1 MPLNA
6 KGKKILA
13 SMEKKYGKKKGKTV
27 FYAME
32 NSGKLKKIKKAYSGD
47 FMTAET
53 SNSMYESG
61 RAAAQLLNKMAPKGE
76 KLAYI
81 NNREAELLKRM
92 GGAGKNINETGIKS
106 YYYDEVGQT
115 MGGKGFQDTSHLTGG
130 SGDGGSNQP
139 TTSPK
144 TTGTSSGGGGSG
156 PSLTNIGKSL
166 LTMGVSKLFD
176 LPTGLATVAKKVA
189 GPIQRALTPKATKD
203 IADARL
209 SGSFTTSYNY
219 QPKTVPTPSVSDSNI
234 QGGCA
239 DGSSPPCKTPTTQIK
254 NPVSTPNPFLSGFKA
269 YDDGGEVVISSNVD
283 KDLL

>member
-32 NSGKLKKIKKAYSGD
+32 NSGKLKRIKKAYSGD

-53 SNSMYESG
+53 SSSMYDSG
-61 RAAAQLLNKMAPKGE
+61 KAAADSFQA
-76 KLAYI
+76 
-81 NNREAELLKRM
+81 
-92 GGAGKNINETGIKS
+92 S
-106 YYYDEVGQT
+106 YSD
-115 MGGKGFQDTSHLTGG
+115 S
-130 SGDGGSNQP
+130 DGGSNQQ
-139 TTSPK
+139 TTGSK
-144 TTGTSSGGGGSG
+144 TTTTKDSGSGGSN
-156 PSLTNIGKSL
+156 LVNIGKSL
-166 LTMGVSKLFD
+166 LTMGAGKLFD

-219 QPKTVPTPSVSDSNI
+219 QPKTIPTPSVSDSNI

>member
-32 NSGKLKKIKKAYSGD
+32 NSGKLKRIKKAYSGD

-53 SNSMYESG
+53 SSSMYDSG
-61 RAAAQLLNKMAPKGE
+61 KAAADSFQA
-76 KLAYI
+76 
-81 NNREAELLKRM
+81 
-92 GGAGKNINETGIKS
+92 S
-106 YYYDEVGQT
+106 YSD
-115 MGGKGFQDTSHLTGG
+115 S
-130 SGDGGSNQP
+130 DGGSNQQ
-139 TTSPK
+139 TTGSK
-144 TTGTSSGGGGSG
+144 TTTTKDSGSGGSN
-156 PSLTNIGKSL
+156 LVNIGKSL
-166 LTMGVSKLFD
+166 LTMGAGKLFD

-219 QPKTVPTPSVSDSNI
+219 QPKTIPTPSVSDSNI

-269 YDDGGEVVISSNVD
+269 YDDGGEVVISSNVY

>member
-32 NSGKLKKIKKAYSGD
+32 NSGKLKRIKKAYSGD

-53 SNSMYESG
+53 SSSMYDSGKAAADSFQASYSDSDGGNNQQTTGSKTTTTKDSG
-61 RAAAQLLNKMAPKGE
+61 R
-76 KLAYI
+76 
-81 NNREAELLKRM
+81 
-92 GGAGKNINETGIKS
+92 
-106 YYYDEVGQT
+106 
-115 MGGKGFQDTSHLTGG
+115 
-130 SGDGGSNQP
+130 GGSN
-139 TTSPK
+139 
-144 TTGTSSGGGGSG
+144 
-156 PSLTNIGKSL
+156 LVNIGKSL
-166 LTMGVSKLFD
+166 LTMGAGKLFD

-219 QPKTVPTPSVSDSNI
+219 QPKTIPTPSVSDSNI

-254 NPVSTPNPFLSGFKA
+254 NPVSTPNPFLAGFKA

>member
-32 NSGKLKKIKKAYSGD
+32 NSGKLKRIKKAYSGD

-61 RAAAQLLNKMAPKGE
+61 RAAAQ
-76 KLAYI
+76 
-81 NNREAELLKRM
+81 
-92 GGAGKNINETGIKS
+92 S
-106 YYYDEVGQT
+106 
-115 MGGKGFQDTSHLTGG
+115 FQDSYQGSDGGNNQQTTGSKTTTTTTKDSG
-130 SGDGGSNQP
+130 SGGSN
-139 TTSPK
+139 
-144 TTGTSSGGGGSG
+144 
-156 PSLTNIGKSL
+156 LVNIGKSL
-166 LTMGVSKLFD
+166 LTQGAAKLFD
-176 LPTGLATVAKKVA
+176 LPSMGITLASKAIK
-189 GPIQRALTPKATKD
+189 PIQQALTPKTVKD
-203 IADARL
+203 TANARL
-209 SGSFTTSYNY
+209 SGSFTTKYDY
-219 QPKTVPTPSVSDSNI
+219 KPTAPNI
-234 QGGCA
+234 TGGDNTPTQLCP
-239 DGSSPPCKTPTTQIK
+239 DGTTPPCKTPTTQIK

>member
-32 NSGKLKKIKKAYSGD
+32 NSGKLKRIKKAYSGD

-53 SNSMYESG
+53 SSSMYDSG
-61 RAAAQLLNKMAPKGE
+61 KAAADSFQA
-76 KLAYI
+76 
-81 NNREAELLKRM
+81 
-92 GGAGKNINETGIKS
+92 S
-106 YYYDEVGQT
+106 YSD
-115 MGGKGFQDTSHLTGG
+115 S
-130 SGDGGSNQP
+130 DGGSNQQ
-139 TTSPK
+139 TTGSK
-144 TTGTSSGGGGSG
+144 TTTTKDSGSGGSN
-156 PSLTNIGKSL
+156 LVNIGKSL
-166 LTMGVSKLFD
+166 LTMGAGKLFD

-189 GPIQRALTPKATKD
+189 GPIQRAVTPKATKD

-219 QPKTVPTPSVSDSNI
+219 QPKTIPTPSVSDSNI

>member
-32 NSGKLKKIKKAYSGD
+32 NSGKLKRIKKAYSGD

-53 SNSMYESG
+53 SSSMYDSG
-61 RAAAQLLNKMAPKGE
+61 KAAADSFQA
-76 KLAYI
+76 
-81 NNREAELLKRM
+81 
-92 GGAGKNINETGIKS
+92 S
-106 YYYDEVGQT
+106 Y
-115 MGGKGFQDTSHLTGG
+115 SG
-130 SGDGGSNQP
+130 SDGGSNQQ
-139 TTSPK
+139 TTGSK
-144 TTGTSSGGGGSG
+144 TTTTKDSGSGGSN
-156 PSLTNIGKSL
+156 LVNIGKSL
-166 LTMGVSKLFD
+166 LTMGAGKLFD

-219 QPKTVPTPSVSDSNI
+219 QPKTIPTPSVSDSNI

>member
-32 NSGKLKKIKKAYSGD
+32 NSGKLKRIKKAYSGD

-61 RAAAQLLNKMAPKGE
+61 RAAAQ
-76 KLAYI
+76 
-81 NNREAELLKRM
+81 
-92 GGAGKNINETGIKS
+92 S
-106 YYYDEVGQT
+106 
-115 MGGKGFQDTSHLTGG
+115 FQDSYQG
-130 SGDGGSNQP
+130 SDGGSNQQ
-139 TTSPK
+139 TTGSK
-144 TTGTSSGGGGSG
+144 TTTTTTKDSGSGGSN
-156 PSLTNIGKSL
+156 LVNIGKAL
-166 LTMGVSKLFD
+166 LTQGAAKLFD
-176 LPTGLATVAKKVA
+176 LPSMGITLASKAIKPV
-189 GPIQRALTPKATKD
+189 QQALTPKTVKD
-203 IADARL
+203 TANARL
-209 SGSFTTSYNY
+209 SGSFTTKYDY
-219 QPKTVPTPSVSDSNI
+219 KPTAPNI
-234 QGGCA
+234 TGGDNTPTQLCP
-239 DGSSPPCKTPTTQIK
+239 DGTTPPCKTPTTQIK

>member
-1 MPLNA
+1 MKRKN
-6 KGKKILA
+6 
-13 SMEKKYGKKKGKTV
+13 
-27 FYAME
+27 
-32 NSGKLKKIKKAYSGD
+32 KLKIKKAYSGD
-47 FMTAET
+47 FMTAEM

-61 RAAAQLLNKMAPKGE
+61 RAAAQ
-76 KLAYI
+76 
-81 NNREAELLKRM
+81 
-92 GGAGKNINETGIKS
+92 S
-106 YYYDEVGQT
+106 
-115 MGGKGFQDTSHLTGG
+115 FQDSYQGSDGGNNQQTTGSKTTTTKDSG
-130 SGDGGSNQP
+130 SGGSN
-139 TTSPK
+139 
-144 TTGTSSGGGGSG
+144 
-156 PSLTNIGKSL
+156 LVNIGKSL
-166 LTMGVSKLFD
+166 LTMGAGKLFD

-219 QPKTVPTPSVSDSNI
+219 QPKTIPTPSVSDSNI

>member
-32 NSGKLKKIKKAYSGD
+32 NSGKLKRIKKAYSGD

-53 SNSMYESG
+53 SSSMYDSG
-61 RAAAQLLNKMAPKGE
+61 KAAADSFQA
-76 KLAYI
+76 
-81 NNREAELLKRM
+81 
-92 GGAGKNINETGIKS
+92 S
-106 YYYDEVGQT
+106 YSD
-115 MGGKGFQDTSHLTGG
+115 S
-130 SGDGGSNQP
+130 DGGSNQQ
-139 TTSPK
+139 TTGSK
-144 TTGTSSGGGGSG
+144 TTTTKDSGSGGSG

-219 QPKTVPTPSVSDSNI
+219 QPKTIPTPSVSDSNI

>member
-32 NSGKLKKIKKAYSGD
+32 NSGKLKRIKKAYSGD

-53 SNSMYESG
+53 SSSMYDSG
-61 RAAAQLLNKMAPKGE
+61 KAAADSFQASYSDSDGG
-76 KLAYI
+76 
-81 NNREAELLKRM
+81 NNQQT
-92 GGAGKNINETGIKS
+92 TGSKTTTTKDS
-106 YYYDEVGQT
+106 
-115 MGGKGFQDTSHLTGG
+115 G
-130 SGDGGSNQP
+130 SGGSN
-139 TTSPK
+139 
-144 TTGTSSGGGGSG
+144 
-156 PSLTNIGKSL
+156 LVNIGKSL
-166 LTMGVSKLFD
+166 LTMGAGKLFD

-189 GPIQRALTPKATKD
+189 GPVQRALTPKATKD

-219 QPKTVPTPSVSDSNI
+219 QPKTIPTPSVSDSNI

>member
-32 NSGKLKKIKKAYSGD
+32 NSGKLKRIKKAYSGD

-61 RAAAQLLNKMAPKGE
+61 RAAAQ
-76 KLAYI
+76 
-81 NNREAELLKRM
+81 
-92 GGAGKNINETGIKS
+92 S
-106 YYYDEVGQT
+106 
-115 MGGKGFQDTSHLTGG
+115 FQDSYQG
-130 SGDGGSNQP
+130 SDGGSNQQ
-139 TTSPK
+139 TTGSK
-144 TTGTSSGGGGSG
+144 TTTTKDSGSGGSN
-156 PSLTNIGKSL
+156 LVNIGKSL

-219 QPKTVPTPSVSDSNI
+219 QPKTIPTPSVSDSNI